1 MPTVDKVVISN
12 LSALQKKYGAPG
24 ATAIKAALTRLI
36 AADLARGLQTQVVEI
51 DDLVQMAPFGATAVI
66 SEKDERGAKTAV
78 DAICKTLLPDYVML
92 LDGPD
97 VIPHIELNRI
107 TGITDSDASIPSDLP
122 YASAAPFSRTV
133 NAYLAVTRVV
143 GRLPVP
149 PGTSDEEVLIRLLDI
164 SIAHESRSAEN
175 HAPFFAISCDVW
187 RVSTQLSLS
196 NLFGTHA
203 GMHIAPNAAHT
214 RIDPNLTRLTH
225 FINCHGANNDWRFYG
240 QGGVQYPV
248 AMESNRVAGH
258 LAPGVIVAAE
268 CCYGAQLYNHAL
280 AGWPQ
285 PICMT
290 YLLGGAAAFVGS
302 TNIAYGPPAANGE
315 ADLICQYFLEEAL
328 KGASTGRAMLQ
339 ARQRFVA
346 GQVMSVA
353 TNLKTIAQFVLYGDP
368 SLVPTVEPVA
378 ASPAGADPA
387 LAVASV
393 SSAKDL
399 QSARKTRRVFLESDG
414 MAFAAAA
421 TFPGRPVELSADVE
435 KRLQSAAQ
443 MNGFSTTPKAYAV
456 TGGAKFKA
464 ASKRIGRSQT
474 IAIAVERAKQ
484 PAKTTTEV
492 ELPSYRVF
500 VAHIM
505 DDGVTRIDISESR

>member
-1 MPTVDKVVISN
+1 MPTIDKVVISN

-24 ATAIKAALTRLI
+24 ATAIKAALARLI

-51 DDLVQMAPFGATAVI
+51 DNAAQMTAFGAAVVV
-66 SEKDERGAKTAV
+66 SETDQRGAKTAV
-78 DAICKTLLPDYVML
+78 DAICKAVLPDYLLL

-107 TGITDSDASIPSDLP
+107 TGITDSDASVPSDLP
-122 YASAAPFSRTV
+122 YASAAPFSRTA

-149 PGTSDEEVLIRLLDI
+149 PGTTDENILIQLIDI
-164 SIAHESRSAEN
+164 SIAHASRPAEN
-175 HAPFFAISCDVW
+175 HAAFFAISCDVW

-196 NLFGTHA
+196 NLFGTHM
-203 GMHIAPNAAHT
+203 GMHVAPNDTHT

-225 FINCHGANNDWRFYG
+225 FINCHGASNDWRFYG
-240 QGGVQYPV
+240 QGAGRYPV
-248 AMESNRVAGH
+248 AMESNGVAGH
-258 LAPGVIVAAE
+258 LASGVIVAAE
-268 CCYGAQLYNHAL
+268 CCYGAQLYNHVL

-290 YLLGGAAAFVGS
+290 YLRGGAAAFVGS

-315 ADLICQYFLEEAL
+315 ADLICQFFLEEAL

-353 TNLKTIAQFVLYGDP
+353 TNLKTLAQFVLYGDP
-368 SLVPTVEPVA
+368 SLVPTTEPIVA
-378 ASPAGADPA
+378 LPAGGDPA
-387 LAVASV
+387 LAIASE

-399 QSARKTRRVFLESDG
+399 QSARKTRRIFLESDG

-435 KRLQSAAQ
+435 NRIQKAAQ
-443 MNGFSTTPKAYAV
+443 ANGFSTTPKAYSV

-464 ASKRIGRSQT
+464 ASKRIGKSQSV
-474 IAIAVERAKQ
+474 AIAVERAKQ
-484 PAKTTTEV
+484 PAKTTTDV